1 MNVEVKR
8 LCITSFGMVGIYSS
22 FDTKKLL
29 FKMNANKK
37 KDIILQ
43 MALNHSKIVV
53 MFLAC
58 CGLLKVLC
66 HDLFD

>member
-1 MNVEVKR
+1 LIPKNCYLKWMQ
-8 LCITSFGMVGIYSS
+8 I
-22 FDTKKLL
+22 
-29 FKMNANKK
+29 KK

>member
-37 KDIILQ
+37 KRYYIT
-43 MALNHSKIVV
+43 NGTKS
-53 MFLAC
+53 
-58 CGLLKVLC
+58 
-66 HDLFD
+66 